1 VRRRAAG
8 RNDRRDWSIAT
19 ATGTLIT
26 GVVSYT
32 NKDRLSAMR
41 T

>member
-1 VRRRAAG
+1 MRRRAAG
-8 RNDRRDWSIAT
+8 RNDRRDWSTTT

-32 NKDRLSAMR
+32 NREKLSAIR